1 MDTTI
6 DLVQLIGKGRTDD
19 VIRELERSPGRV
31 NERNRS
37 GLTPLMAAV
46 RSTRSSD
53 LVVVLLERFQANA
66 NICDN
71 DGWTALHWSSN
82 TREQV
87 EQTELL
93 ISFGACVSAKE
104 KRGWTPLHFAAY
116 KGYLP
121 VIKVLIKNGGDIA
134 DLNNDG
140 MSCVQLLFQ
149 SWEVSARDK
158 VWPPEKHRQA
168 TKEILDF
175 SYQCTV
181 EKRSQ
186 IQEDR

>member
-1 MDTTI
+1 MDL
-6 DLVQLIGKGRTDD
+6 DLAQLISQGRREE
-19 VIRELERSPGRV
+19 VLQELERSPERV

-37 GLTPLMAAV
+37 GVTPLMAAC

-53 LVVVLLERFQANA
+53 LVIVLLERFHANA
-66 NICDN
+66 NIGDN

-82 TREQV
+82 TREQI
-87 EQTELL
+87 EQIEIL
-93 ISFGACVSAKE
+93 ISFGASVSAKE

-116 KGYLP
+116 KGYIP
-121 VIKVLIKNGGDIA
+121 VIKALIKNGGDIA

-149 SWEVSARDK
+149 SWEVSAREK
-158 VWPPEKHRQA
+158 IWPPEKHKQA

-175 SYQCTV
+175 AYECTV